1 MDRSPPPDTSV
12 RQLPGRTLNV
22 VIRTD
27 AEPSSLAAAVR
38 KELHDVDPDLP
49 VYNVRTMKERVDA
62 SLARRRFSML
72 LFGIFA
78 AVASG
83 LAAVGIYGVIA
94 FLVSQGTKEMGIR
107 MALGATPGGIAMLV
121 VRHAVLIAAAAL
133 LIGVGTALA
142 GTRVMRSL
150 LFGVSAGDP
159 LTYVLVCV
167 LVGATAVA
175 ASYIPARRA
184 ARLDPL
190 RALR

>member
-1 MDRSPPPDTSV
+1 V
-12 RQLPGRTLNV
+12 
-22 VIRTD
+22 
-27 AEPSSLAAAVR
+27 VR
-38 KELHDVDPDLP
+38 KELHEVDPDLP

-78 AVASG
+78 SVASG

-107 MALGATPGGIAMLV
+107 MALGATPRGIALLV
-121 VRHAVLIAAAAL
+121 VRHAGLIAAAAV

-142 GTRVMRSL
+142 VTRVMRSL
-150 LFGVSAGDP
+150 LFGVNEADP
-159 LTYVLVCV
+159 LTYLLVCL
-167 LVGATAVA
+167 LVGGTALA

-184 ARLDPL
+184 ARLDPM